1 MHPPSRWLL
10 AGTPEEVLYMGDV
23 PDSATGRL
31 GQILPGLL
39 AQGGTLG
46 RRSREPVF
54 SIGGFDIIVSGVIDT
69 TRFADG
75 LSTVGF
81 FAYRCPGVA
90 RFRALGQGR
99 GL

>member
-1 MHPPSRWLL
+1 ML
-10 AGTPEEVLYMGDV
+10 AGTPEEVLYVGDV

-31 GQILPGLL
+31 GQVLPGLL

-81 FAYRCPGVA
+81 FAYWCPGVA
-90 RFRALGQGR
+90 RFRALGQGC

>member
-1 MHPPSRWLL
+1 ML
-10 AGTPEEVLYMGDV
+10 
-23 PDSATGRL
+23 
-31 GQILPGLL
+31 
-39 AQGGTLG
+39 
-46 RRSREPVF
+46 
-54 SIGGFDIIVSGVIDT
+54 SIGGFHFIVSGVIDT

-90 RFRALGQGR
+90 QFRALGQGC

>member
-1 MHPPSRWLL
+1 MPSSGSRVL
-10 AGTPEEVLYMGDV
+10 AGTPEEVFYVGDV

-31 GQILPGLL
+31 GQVLPGLL

-75 LSTVGF
+75 LPTVGSF
-81 FAYRCPGVA
+81 
-90 RFRALGQGR
+90 GQGSPFFLTTVHLLIAGCR
-99 GL
+99 